1 MDTNNSNT
9 LPSITYDSV
18 YHLIENSLSNNT
30 TIRTTSEQ
38 QLMTLIN
45 SNTTKLI
52 QTLFNILT
60 QQQQQTSTH
69 VTQMTAVLIKNILI
83 QNKTWFT
90 FTINLQQ
97 EILTSLYAFI
107 RGSSLDS
114 EVNKHSC
121 IILANIAYIEYKEGM
136 NNEKILNIINNII
149 FPSNNEEQLK
159 MNVCMLYTYQVF
171 MECIA
176 NVNQIHSEIIDTL
189 LNKAL
194 IAIIIHYERII
205 NNNIH
210 NITKEDQILFELV
223 IGIYSMIIPFC
234 NCYISKDNVNNN
246 NDSNSNGIKEIVNI
260 IKIYLDNKNINI
272 FFSNTFHMN
281 IIHKILLLL
290 YNIFAYYYLTIP
302 QQYIE
307 TILHI
312 YITSITTISTYIN
325 NTIHPKLTLIL
336 NSYLELCCL
345 ISDKEFKTKTSITD
359 YLNINIKPLT
369 TSSLHLLE
377 QNTKII
383 AIDHSTWNT
392 SKSICYF
399 ISFLLN
405 ISIEPTPCELLLLY
419 VTTHFNDSIELNRY
433 ISILV
438 LSCCLESKHKEKIIS
453 ILSLDI
459 NTLFIKLTE
468 ENNKVI
474 AHSIGW
480 LLGKVSEVIPQIF
493 KKETLYTLIP
503 KLINS
508 ILNLDDNVCYS
519 IEIRINLAMVFGNVI
534 KYYGDEC
541 TQKYNNIFSP
551 YYKLFLNR
559 FINESVIEEN
569 VKMNLSFYL
578 IRIIIMAIQYSSNDF
593 QDSIEIYLTAIVDK
607 LESIININTNTNYNL
622 YINIEEYL
630 CLVINHIFHKIR
642 RDVNIEL
649 CKRIYKLIIQSFIK
663 HQHISESGMI
673 IIYNIIITLYHTHNT
688 LTQNDNILLRNL
700 NNTPTTLLDQFNI
713 DDSFT
718 YILHSIHISP
728 HINQPNS
735 ETERAL
741 LMQSALLIITKLSS
755 YKSPLIQTYSKD
767 IIQCIIDIM
776 VNPNIKH
783 NTKLI
788 SLQCLGEICFN
799 YNNILELYIE
809 QIVPLLFTAFDSV
822 LHVPNHNEY
831 SELIMIL
838 TETFSLIIIALNR
851 NGKENLLYKH
861 ISSLIT
867 YINAFCKRDNISQV
881 HKNKFVLLFGDVIEL
896 LGERIRE
903 YCNKEDTYRLYKL
916 LSSNADKQYTEWLEK
931 GIKRIFG

>member
-1 MDTNNSNT
+1 METNNSNT
-9 LPSITYDSV
+9 SITYDIV
-18 YHLIENSLSNNT
+18 YQLIENSLSNNT
-30 TIRTTSEQ
+30 TTRTTSEQ
-38 QLMTLIN
+38 HLTSLIN
-45 SNTTKLI
+45 SNKTKLI
-52 QTLFNILT
+52 QILFNILT
-60 QQQQQTSTH
+60 QQTSSSSTH
-69 VTQMTAVLIKNILI
+69 ITQMTAVLIKNILLH
-83 QNKTWFT
+83 NTTWFT
-90 FTINLQQ
+90 FTTGFQK
-97 EILTSLYAFI
+97 EIILSLYALI
-107 RGSSLDS
+107 QRSSLNT

-136 NNEKILNIINNII
+136 NEKILNIMNNII
-149 FPSNNEEQLK
+149 FPSNTDTQLK
-159 MNVCMLYTYQVF
+159 MNVCMLYTCQVF
-171 MECIA
+171 MEFIA
-176 NVNQIHSEIIDTL
+176 NVNQIPTEIIDTL
-189 LNKAL
+189 LNKGL
-194 IAIIIHYERII
+194 ISIIINYEKII
-205 NNNIH
+205 HDNNTHNI
-210 NITKEDQILFELV
+210 ITKEDQILFELAV
-223 IGIYSMIIPFC
+223 GVYSMIIPFC
-234 NCYISKDNVNNN
+234 NCYISKDSVNN
-246 NDSNSNGIKEIVNI
+246 SNNGIKEIVNI
-260 IKIYLDNKNINI
+260 IKVYLDNKHISI
-272 FFSNTFHMN
+272 FFSNIFHVN

-290 YNIFAYYYLTIP
+290 YNVFAYYYLNIP

-307 TILHI
+307 TIIHI
-312 YITSITTISTYIN
+312 YNTSITFISTYIN
-325 NTIHPKLTLIL
+325 TNTNLNNTIQTKLTLIL
-336 NSYLELCCL
+336 NSFLEICCL

-359 YLNINIKPLT
+359 YLNINIKQLT
-369 TSSLHLLE
+369 TTSLHLLE

-383 AIDHSTWNT
+383 EIDHSTWNT

-405 ISIEPTPCELLLLY
+405 ISIEPTPSELLLLY

-474 AHSIGW
+474 SNSIGW
-480 LLGKVSEVIPQIF
+480 LLGKVSEVIPEIF

-503 KLINS
+503 KLING
-508 ILNLDDNVCYS
+508 ILNLEDHVCYS
-519 IEIRINLAMVFGNVI
+519 IEIRINLAMVFGNII
-534 KYYGDEC
+534 KYYGDEI

-559 FINESVIEEN
+559 FINESVVEEN
-569 VKMNLSFYL
+569 IKTNLSFYL

-593 QDSIEIYLTAIVDK
+593 QDSIEIYFTAIVDK
-607 LESIININTNTNYNL
+607 LESVIVYNNNTNCVL
-622 YINIEEYL
+622 YFNIEEYL

-649 CKRIYKLIIQSFIK
+649 CKRIYKLIMTSFTK
-663 HQHISESGMI
+663 RKCVYESGMI
-673 IIYNIIITLYHTHNT
+673 VVFNIIVTLFQTNNI
-688 LTQNDNILLRNL
+688 LNQSDNILLRKL
-700 NNTPTTLLDQFNI
+700 NNTNTLDQFNI
-713 DDSFT
+713 EDSFT
-718 YILHSIHISP
+718 YILTCIHISP

-735 ETERAL
+735 ENERPL

-755 YKSPLIQTYSKD
+755 YKSPLIQAYCKD

-788 SLQCLGEICFN
+788 SLQCIGEICFN
-799 YNNILELYIE
+799 YHNVLELYID
-809 QIVPLLFTAFDSV
+809 QIVPLLFSAFDIV

-831 SELIMIL
+831 SELILIL
-838 TETFSLIIIALNR
+838 TETFSLIITALNR
-851 NGKENLLYKH
+851 SNKENLLYKY
-861 ISSLIT
+861 ISTLIS
-867 YINAFCKRDNISQV
+867 YINTFCKRDNISQV

-903 YCNKEDTYRLYKL
+903 YCNKEETYKLYKVL
-916 LSSNADKQYTEWLEK
+916 AYNADKQYTEWLEK